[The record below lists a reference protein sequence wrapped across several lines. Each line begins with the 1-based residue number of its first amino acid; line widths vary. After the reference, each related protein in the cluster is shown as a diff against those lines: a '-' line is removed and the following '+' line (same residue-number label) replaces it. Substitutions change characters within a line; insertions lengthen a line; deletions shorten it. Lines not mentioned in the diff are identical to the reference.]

1 MPKNTETTTKFKVD
15 ISELKQNLRDA
26 NRAIAL
32 TNSEFKNATA
42 GMEKWS
48 DSADGLTAK
57 ITQLKSVN
65 ESYSKILNDVQK
77 KYDEVV
83 RTEGENS
90 ESAQNLQIKMNS
102 LKAAIKGNEAAI
114 SRYEKSLDELERGSG
129 GSADGSAELAD
140 ALQETGDEAK
150 TAEKKLDG
158 VNDKIDE
165 TGDKS
170 EKSSGKLKGFLGA
183 IGKGAIAGIGA
194 AVTALAGGLV
204 AATESS
210 KEFTDNMTK
219 LTTAAD
225 AAGVSTDFAEGA
237 FSNLYGILG
246 DETTANTTVSNFMA
260 MGTSTEN
267 LNSLLN
273 SSAGIWA
280 KYGDSIPLDGLAE
293 SVNETAKVG
302 QITGNLADALNW
314 AGVNEDDFNDKLSAC
329 SDEQERQQLIVDTL
343 NGLYSEL
350 GTEYQKNNQAM
361 IDLNK
366 AQLEMKNSI
375 AQIGTAFTPVLA
387 MFTSFGAGVLSSIV
401 PDVENLASAFTDLT
415 NGVDGA
421 GEKIGSSVGNI
432 LTTLVTTITS
442 IMPTVATVGV
452 TIIQSLVQGITDN
465 AGMILSAASEIVMT
479 LANGI
484 ITLAPQLLTN
494 IVSIVSQLA
503 NQIITLAPQL
513 LAAAIQLFQG
523 LVDAITQLDL
533 GSIISGL
540 ITSIC
545 SMLVESLP
553 QLLAGITSLVQG
565 ILNALP
571 EIITSLLNAL
581 PEIIDSL
588 MSVIVNCL
596 PELINAVTELV
607 MMLVNS
613 LPQIIQSIVDAL
625 PTIIQSVINALVT
638 YFTTGYPQIFQAS
651 IQLLM
656 ALVMAIPQIIAA
668 FWKAIPSVWQA
679 IFDGFKP
686 IVGKIGEAISGA
698 FAAIAE
704 WAVSVKNTFSEKVHE
719 IIEAVK
725 EWFSE
730 LPYKIGYA
738 IGAVIG
744 TLMTWASNVK
754 TWITEEVPKIIENI
768 IQFFKELPGKVWEWL
783 VNTINKI
790 ITWGADMKTK
800 AKETAKS
807 FLDNVISTIKSLP
820 SKVWTWLQNTISK
833 AADFARQLPEKGKQA
848 AQDLFDNIVNKIK
861 EIPGEMLSIGSDI
874 VEGLWNGINDM
885 TQWVK
890 DKISGF
896 SQGVLDGIKDFF
908 GVHSPS
914 VVMEK
919 QVGQFLPM
927 GLAEGIKDKTKT
939 AVNAMKTMG
948 QKMMAPAQN
957 IKDSLAGAGAVA
969 GTGTSSIVQNFTQNN
984 YSPKSLSRLEIYRQS
999 KNLLKGARP

>member
-1 MPKNTETTTKFKVD
+1 MPRSTETTTKFRVD
-15 ISELKQNLRDA
+15 ISELKQSLRDA

-32 TNSEFKNATA
+32 TNSEFKAATA

-48 DSADGLTAK
+48 DSADGLSAK

-65 ESYSKILNDVQK
+65 QNYTKILDEVQK
-77 KYDEVV
+77 KYDDVV

-114 SRYEKSLDELERGSG
+114 SKYEKSLDELERGSD
-129 GSADGSAELAD
+129 GSADGADELAN

-150 TAEKKLDG
+150 RAEKKLDG
-158 VNDKIDE
+158 VNDEIDE

-183 IGKGAIAGIGA
+183 IGKGAIAGIGT

-225 AAGVSTDFAEGA
+225 AAGVSTDFAEDA

-246 DETTANTTVSNFMA
+246 DETAANTTVSNFMA

-343 NGLYSEL
+343 NGLYGEL

-366 AQLEMKNSI
+366 AQLEMKSSI

-401 PDVENLASAFTDLT
+401 PDVENIASAFTDLA

-421 GEKIGSSVGNI
+421 DQKIGTAVGNI
-432 LTTLVTTITS
+432 LTTLVTTITGILPSVVS
-442 IMPTVATVGV
+442 IGV
-452 TIIQSLVQGITDN
+452 TIIQSLMQGITDN
-465 AGMILSAASEIVMT
+465 AGMILSAASEIIMT

-484 ITLAPQLLTN
+484 VTLAPQLLTN
-494 IVSIVSQLA
+494 IVEIVSQIA

-513 LAAAIQLFQG
+513 LMAAIQLFSV
-523 LVDAITQLDL
+523 LVDAIMQLDL
-533 GSIISGL
+533 GSQITLL
-540 ITSIC
+540 IDTLLNTI
-545 SMLVESLP
+545 VAFLP
-553 QLLAGITSLVQG
+553 QMLDAATQLFMQIVNAIPELLNQL
-565 ILNALP
+565 LPKLP
-571 EIITSLLNAL
+571 EIINTISAFLTSA
-581 PEIIDSL
+581 
-588 MSVIVNCL
+588 
-596 PELINAVTELV
+596 
-607 MMLVNS
+607 
-613 LPQIIQSIVDAL
+613 LPQIINAAVTMFMGLVDAL
-625 PTIIQSVINALVT
+625 PQILQALIAALPSIIQALVNFLT
-638 YFTTGYPQIFQAS
+638 QNIPVLLQAA
-651 IQLLM
+651 IQLFM
-656 ALVMAIPQIIAA
+656 ALVQAIPQIEVALVQAVPQIIS
-668 FWKAIPSVWQA
+668 AIIQGLAPLGQQFA
-679 IFDGFKP
+679 D
-686 IVGKIGEAISGA
+686 KIGECVQKVI
-698 FAAIAE
+698 E
-704 WAVSVKNTFSEKVHE
+704 WAGNVKTAFTEKVTE
-719 IIEAVK
+719 IIAAVVQ
-725 EWFSE
+725 FFQE

-744 TLMTWASNVK
+744 TLATWAVNVK
-754 TWITEEVPKIIENI
+754 NWIVNEVPKIIENI

-790 ITWGADMKTK
+790 ITWGANMKTK

-807 FLDNVISTIKSLP
+807 FLDNVINTIKNLP
-820 SKVWTWLQNTISK
+820 SRIWTWLQNTISK

-885 TQWVK
+885 GQWVK

-896 SQGVLDGIKDFF
+896 SEGVLDGIKDFF

-927 GLAEGIKDKTKT
+927 GLAEGIKDKTSA

-948 QKMMAPAQN
+948 QKMMTPAQN
-957 IKDSLAGAGAVA
+957 IKNNLASAGSSVGAASNTV
-969 GTGTSSIVQNFTQNN
+969 VQNFTQNN

-999 KNLLKGARP
+999 KNLLKGAKA

>member
-114 SRYEKSLDELERGSG
+114 SKYEKSLDELGDGSDD
-129 GSADGSAELAD
+129 SADGSKELAD
-140 ALQETGDEAK
+140 ALEETGDEAK
-150 TAEKKLDG
+150 RAEKKLDG
-158 VNDKIDE
+158 VNDEIDE

-183 IGKGAIAGIGA
+183 IGKGAIAGIGT

-225 AAGVSTDFAEGA
+225 AAGVSTDFAEDA

-246 DETTANTTVSNFMA
+246 DETAANTTVSNFMA

-343 NGLYSEL
+343 NGLYGEL

-366 AQLEMKNSI
+366 AQLDMKNSI

-401 PDVENLASAFTDLT
+401 PDVENLAGAFTDLT

-421 GEKIGSSVGNI
+421 GEKIGSSIGNI

-465 AGMILSAASEIVMT
+465 AEMILSAASEIVMT

-484 ITLAPQLLTN
+484 VTLVPQLLTN
-494 IVSIVSQLA
+494 VVEIVSQIA

-513 LAAAIQLFQG
+513 LTAAIQLFSV
-523 LVDAITQLDL
+523 LVDAIMQLDL
-533 GSIISGL
+533 GS
-540 ITSIC
+540 
-545 SMLVESLP
+545 
-553 QLLAGITSLVQG
+553 QITSLIDTLLSTIVAFLPQMLDAATQLFMQ
-565 ILNALP
+565 IVNAIPELLNQLLPRLP
-571 EIITSLLNAL
+571 EIINTISAFLTA
-581 PEIIDSL
+581 
-588 MSVIVNCL
+588 
-596 PELINAVTELV
+596 A
-607 MMLVNS
+607 
-613 LPQIIQSIVDAL
+613 LPQIINAAVTMLMGLVEAL
-625 PTIIQSVINALVT
+625 PQILQALIAALPAIIQALVNFLT
-638 YFTTGYPQIFQAS
+638 QNIPVLLQAA
-651 IQLLM
+651 IQLFM
-656 ALVMAIPQIIAA
+656 ALVQAIPQIIVALVQAVPQIIAA
-668 FWKAIPSVWQA
+668 IIQGLAPLGQQFA
-679 IFDGFKP
+679 D
-686 IVGKIGEAISGA
+686 KIGECVQKVI
-698 FAAIAE
+698 E
-704 WAVSVKNTFSEKVHE
+704 WAGNVKTAFTEKVTE
-719 IIEAVK
+719 IIAAVVQ
-725 EWFSE
+725 FFQE

-744 TLMTWASNVK
+744 TLATWASNVK

-790 ITWGADMKTK
+790 ITWGANMKTK

-807 FLDNVISTIKSLP
+807 FLDNVINTIKNLP
-820 SKVWTWLQNTISK
+820 SRIWTWLQNTISK

-885 TQWVK
+885 GQWVK

-896 SQGVLDGIKDFF
+896 SEGVLDGIKDFF

-957 IKDSLAGAGAVA
+957 IKNNLASAGAVA

>member
-1 MPKNTETTTKFKVD
+1 MPRNTETTTKFRVD
-15 ISELKQNLRDA
+15 ISELKQSLRDA

-32 TNSEFKNATA
+32 TNSEFKAATA

-48 DSADGLTAK
+48 DSADGLSAK

-65 ESYSKILNDVQK
+65 QNYTKILDEVQK
-77 KYDEVV
+77 KYDNVV

-114 SRYEKSLDELERGSG
+114 SKYEKSLDELDRGSD
-129 GSADGSAELAD
+129 GSADGADELAD

-150 TAEKKLDG
+150 RTEKKLDG
-158 VNDKIDE
+158 VNDEIDE

-183 IGKGAIAGIGA
+183 IGKGAIAGIGT

-204 AATESS
+204 AATENS

-219 LTTAAD
+219 LTTASD
-225 AAGVSTDFAEGA
+225 SAGISTDFAEDA

-246 DETTANTTVSNFMA
+246 DETAANTTVSNFMA

-343 NGLYSEL
+343 NGLYGEL
-350 GTEYQKNNQAM
+350 GTEYQNNNQAM

-366 AQLEMKNSI
+366 AQLEMKSSI

-387 MFTSFGAGVLSSIV
+387 MFTQFGAGVLSSIV
-401 PDVENLASAFTDLT
+401 PDVENIASAFTDLA

-421 GEKIGSSVGNI
+421 DQKIGTAIGNI
-432 LTTLVTTITS
+432 LTTLVTTITGILPSVVS
-442 IMPTVATVGV
+442 IGV
-452 TIIQSLVQGITDN
+452 TIIQSLAQGITDN
-465 AGMILSAASEIVMT
+465 AGMILLAAQEIIMT
-479 LANGI
+479 LAKAAI
-484 ITLAPQLLTN
+484 SLAPQLLTN
-494 IVSIVSQLA
+494 VVEIVSQIA
-503 NQIITLAPQL
+503 NQIIALAPQL
-513 LAAAIQLFQG
+513 LLAAIQLFSV
-523 LVDAITQLDL
+523 LVDAIMQLDL
-533 GSIISGL
+533 GS
-540 ITSIC
+540 
-545 SMLVESLP
+545 
-553 QLLAGITSLVQG
+553 QITSL
-565 ILNALP
+565 IDTLLNTIVAFLPQMLDAATQLFMQIVNAIPELLNHLLPKLP
-571 EIITSLLNAL
+571 EIINTISTF
-581 PEIIDSL
+581 
-588 MSVIVNCL
+588 
-596 PELINAVTELV
+596 LISA
-607 MMLVNS
+607 
-613 LPQIIQSIVDAL
+613 LPQIINAAVTMLMGLVEAL
-625 PTIIQSVINALVT
+625 PQILQALIAALPSIIQALVNFLT
-638 YFTTGYPQIFQAS
+638 QNVPVLLQAA
-651 IQLLM
+651 IQLFM
-656 ALVMAIPQIIAA
+656 ALVQAIPQIVVALVQAVPQIIAA
-668 FWKAIPSVWQA
+668 IIQGLTPLGQQFA
-679 IFDGFKP
+679 D
-686 IVGKIGEAISGA
+686 KIGECVQKVI
-698 FAAIAE
+698 E
-704 WAVSVKNTFSEKVHE
+704 WAGNVKTAFTEKVTE
-719 IIEAVK
+719 IIAAVVQ
-725 EWFSE
+725 FFQE

-744 TLMTWASNVK
+744 TLATWAVNVK
-754 TWITEEVPKIIENI
+754 NWIVNEVPKIIENI
-768 IQFFKELPGKVWEWL
+768 IQFFKELPGKVWTWL
-783 VNTINKI
+783 VDTINKI
-790 ITWGADMKTK
+790 ITWGANMKTT

-807 FLDNVISTIKSLP
+807 FLDNVINTIKNLP
-820 SKVWTWLQNTISK
+820 SRVWTWLQNTISK
-833 AADFARQLPEKGKQA
+833 AADFAMQLPEKGKQA

-874 VEGLWNGINDM
+874 VEGLWNGISNM

-896 SQGVLDGIKDFF
+896 SEGVLDGIKDFF

-927 GLAEGIKDKTKT
+927 GLAEGIKDKTSA
-939 AVNAMKTMG
+939 AVNAMKIMG

-957 IKDSLAGAGAVA
+957 IKNNLASAGSSVGA
-969 GTGTSSIVQNFTQNN
+969 TSNTVVQNFTQNN

-999 KNLLKGARP
+999 KNLLKGARA

>member
-114 SRYEKSLDELERGSG
+114 SKYEKSLDELGDGSDD
-129 GSADGSAELAD
+129 SADGSKELAD
-140 ALQETGDEAK
+140 ALEETGDEAK
-150 TAEKKLDG
+150 RAEKKLDG
-158 VNDKIDE
+158 VNDEIDE

-183 IGKGAIAGIGA
+183 IGKGAIAGIGT

-225 AAGVSTDFAEGA
+225 AAGVSTDFAEDA

-246 DETTANTTVSNFMA
+246 DETAANTTVSNFMA

-314 AGVNEDDFNDKLSAC
+314 AGVNEDKFNDKLSAC

-343 NGLYSEL
+343 NGLYGEL

-401 PDVENLASAFTDLT
+401 PDVENIASAFTDLA

-421 GEKIGSSVGNI
+421 DQKIGTAVGNI
-432 LTTLVTTITS
+432 LTTLVTTITGILPS
-442 IMPTVATVGV
+442 VATIGV
-452 TIIQSLVQGITDN
+452 TIIQSLMQGITDN
-465 AGMILSAASEIVMT
+465 AGMILSAASEIIMT

-484 ITLAPQLLTN
+484 VTLAPQLLTN
-494 IVSIVSQLA
+494 VVEIVSQIA

-513 LAAAIQLFQG
+513 LMAAIQLFSV
-523 LVDAITQLDL
+523 LVDAIMQLDL
-533 GSIISGL
+533 GS
-540 ITSIC
+540 
-545 SMLVESLP
+545 
-553 QLLAGITSLVQG
+553 QITSLIGTLLSTIVAFLPQMLDAATQLFMQ
-565 ILNALP
+565 IVNAIPELLNQLLPRLP
-571 EIITSLLNAL
+571 EIINTISVFLTSA
-581 PEIIDSL
+581 
-588 MSVIVNCL
+588 
-596 PELINAVTELV
+596 
-607 MMLVNS
+607 
-613 LPQIIQSIVDAL
+613 LPQIINAAVTMLMGLVEAL
-625 PTIIQSVINALVT
+625 PQILQALIAALPSIIQALVNF
-638 YFTTGYPQIFQAS
+638 FTQNVPVLLQAA
-651 IQLLM
+651 IQLFM
-656 ALVMAIPQIIAA
+656 ALVQAIPQIVVALVQAVPQIIAA
-668 FWKAIPSVWQA
+668 IIQGLAPLGQQFA
-679 IFDGFKP
+679 D
-686 IVGKIGEAISGA
+686 KIGECVQKVI
-698 FAAIAE
+698 E
-704 WAVSVKNTFSEKVHE
+704 WAGNVKTAFTEKVTE
-719 IIEAVK
+719 IIAAVVQ
-725 EWFSE
+725 FFQE

-744 TLMTWASNVK
+744 TLATWAVNVK
-754 TWITEEVPKIIENI
+754 NWIVNEVPKIIENI

-790 ITWGADMKTK
+790 ITWGANMKTK

-807 FLDNVISTIKSLP
+807 FLDNVINTIKNLP
-820 SKVWTWLQNTISK
+820 SRIWTWLQNTINK
-833 AADFARQLPEKGKQA
+833 ATDFARQLPEKGKQA

-874 VEGLWNGINDM
+874 IEGLWNGISNM

-896 SQGVLDGIKDFF
+896 SEGVLDGIKDFF

-927 GLAEGIKDKTKT
+927 GLAEGIKDKTSS

-957 IKDSLAGAGAVA
+957 IKNSLAGAGAVA
-969 GTGTSSIVQNFTQNN
+969 GTGASSIVQNFTQNN

>member
-114 SRYEKSLDELERGSG
+114 SKYEKSLDELGDGSDD
-129 GSADGSAELAD
+129 SADGSKELAD
-140 ALQETGDEAK
+140 ALEETGDEAK
-150 TAEKKLDG
+150 RAEKKLDG
-158 VNDKIDE
+158 VNDEIDE

-183 IGKGAIAGIGA
+183 IGKGAIAGIGT

-225 AAGVSTDFAEGA
+225 AAGVSTDFAEDA

-246 DETTANTTVSNFMA
+246 DETAANTTVSNFMA

-343 NGLYSEL
+343 NGLYGEL
-350 GTEYQKNNQAM
+350 GQEYQKNNQAM

-366 AQLEMKNSI
+366 AQLEMKSSI

-401 PDVENLASAFTDLT
+401 PDVENIASAFTDLA

-421 GEKIGSSVGNI
+421 DQKIGTAVGNI
-432 LTTLVTTITS
+432 LTTLVTTITGILPSVVS
-442 IMPTVATVGV
+442 IGV
-452 TIIQSLVQGITDN
+452 TIIQSLAQGITDN
-465 AGMILSAASEIVMT
+465 AGMILSAAQEIIMT
-479 LANGI
+479 LANAAI
-484 ITLAPQLLTN
+484 ELAPQLLTN
-494 IVSIVSQLA
+494 VVEIVSQIAQKL
-503 NQIITLAPQL
+503 IELAPQL
-513 LAAAIQLFQG
+513 LTAAIQFFSVLVDAIMQLDLGSQITLLIDTLLNTIVAFLPQMLDAATQLFMQIVNAIPELLNQLLPKLPEIINTISAFLTSALPQIIQAAVTMFMGLVDALPQILQALIAALPAIIQALVNFLTQNVPVLLQAAIQLF
-523 LVDAITQLDL
+523 
-533 GSIISGL
+533 
-540 ITSIC
+540 
-545 SMLVESLP
+545 
-553 QLLAGITSLVQG
+553 
-565 ILNALP
+565 
-571 EIITSLLNAL
+571 
-581 PEIIDSL
+581 
-588 MSVIVNCL
+588 
-596 PELINAVTELV
+596 
-607 MMLVNS
+607 
-613 LPQIIQSIVDAL
+613 
-625 PTIIQSVINALVT
+625 
-638 YFTTGYPQIFQAS
+638 
-651 IQLLM
+651 M
-656 ALVMAIPQIIAA
+656 ALVQAIPQIVVALAQAVPQIIAA
-668 FWKAIPSVWQA
+668 IIQGLAPLGQQFA
-679 IFDGFKP
+679 D
-686 IVGKIGEAISGA
+686 KIGECVQKVI
-698 FAAIAE
+698 E
-704 WAVSVKNTFSEKVHE
+704 WAGNVKTAFTEKVTE
-719 IIEAVK
+719 IIAAVVQ
-725 EWFSE
+725 FFQE

-744 TLMTWASNVK
+744 TLATWAVNVK
-754 TWITEEVPKIIENI
+754 NWIVNEVPKIIENI
-768 IQFFKELPGKVWEWL
+768 IQFFKELPGKVWTWL

-790 ITWGADMKTK
+790 ITWGANMKTK

-807 FLDNVISTIKSLP
+807 FLDNVINTIKNLP
-820 SKVWTWLQNTISK
+820 SKVWNWLQNTISK

-874 VEGLWNGINDM
+874 VEGLWNGISNM

-919 QVGQFLPM
+919 QVGKFLPM
-927 GLAEGIKDKTKT
+927 GLAEGIKDKTSA
-939 AVNAMKTMG
+939 AVDAMKTMG

-969 GTGTSSIVQNFTQNN
+969 GTGASPIVQNFTQNN

>member
-1 MPKNTETTTKFKVD
+1 MPRNTETTTKFRVD
-15 ISELKQNLRDA
+15 ISELKQSLRDA

-32 TNSEFKNATA
+32 TNSEFKAATA

-48 DSADGLTAK
+48 DSADGLSAK
-57 ITQLKSVN
+57 ITQLKNVN
-65 ESYSKILNDVQK
+65 QNYTKILDEVQK
-77 KYDEVV
+77 KYDDVV

-114 SRYEKSLDELERGSG
+114 SKYEKSLDELERGSD
-129 GSADGSAELAD
+129 GSADGADELAD

-150 TAEKKLDG
+150 RAEKKLDG
-158 VNDKIDE
+158 VNDEIDE

-183 IGKGAIAGIGA
+183 IGKGAIAGIGT

-225 AAGVSTDFAEGA
+225 AAGVSTDFAEDA

-246 DETTANTTVSNFMA
+246 DETAANTTVSNFMA

-343 NGLYSEL
+343 NGLYGEL
-350 GTEYQKNNQAM
+350 GQEYQKNNQAM

-366 AQLEMKNSI
+366 AQLEMKSSI

-401 PDVENLASAFTDLT
+401 PDVENIASAFTDLA

-421 GEKIGSSVGNI
+421 DQKIGTAVGNI
-432 LTTLVTTITS
+432 LTTLVTTITGILPSVVS
-442 IMPTVATVGV
+442 IGV
-452 TIIQSLVQGITDN
+452 TIIQSLMQGITDN
-465 AGMILSAASEIVMT
+465 AGMILSAASEIIMT

-484 ITLAPQLLTN
+484 VTLAPQLLTN
-494 IVSIVSQLA
+494 VVEIVSQIA

-513 LAAAIQLFQG
+513 LMAAIQLFSV
-523 LVDAITQLDL
+523 LVDAIMQLDL
-533 GSIISGL
+533 GS
-540 ITSIC
+540 
-545 SMLVESLP
+545 
-553 QLLAGITSLVQG
+553 QITSLIDTLLSTIVAFLPQMLDAATQLFMQ
-565 ILNALP
+565 IVNAIPELLNQLLPKLP
-571 EIITSLLNAL
+571 EIINTISAFLTSA
-581 PEIIDSL
+581 
-588 MSVIVNCL
+588 
-596 PELINAVTELV
+596 
-607 MMLVNS
+607 
-613 LPQIIQSIVDAL
+613 LPQIIQAAVTMFMGLVDAL
-625 PTIIQSVINALVT
+625 PQILQALIAALPAIIQALVNFLT
-638 YFTTGYPQIFQAS
+638 QNVPVLLQAA
-651 IQLLM
+651 IQLFM
-656 ALVMAIPQIIAA
+656 ALVQAIPQIVVALVQAVPQIIAA
-668 FWKAIPSVWQA
+668 IIQGLAPLGQQFA
-679 IFDGFKP
+679 D
-686 IVGKIGEAISGA
+686 KIGECVQKVI
-698 FAAIAE
+698 E
-704 WAVSVKNTFSEKVHE
+704 WAGNVKTAFTEKVTE
-719 IIEAVK
+719 IIAAVVQ
-725 EWFSE
+725 FFQE

-744 TLMTWASNVK
+744 TLATWAVNVK
-754 TWITEEVPKIIENI
+754 NWIVNEVPKIIENI
-768 IQFFKELPGKVWEWL
+768 IQFFKELPGKVWTWL

-790 ITWGADMKTK
+790 ITWGANMKTK

-807 FLDNVISTIKSLP
+807 FLDNVINTIKNLP
-820 SKVWTWLQNTISK
+820 SRIWTWLQNTINK

-861 EIPGEMLSIGSDI
+861 EIPDEMLSIGSDI

-885 TQWVK
+885 GQWVK

-896 SQGVLDGIKDFF
+896 SEGVLDGIKDFF

-927 GLAEGIKDKTKT
+927 GLAEGIKDKTSA

-957 IKDSLAGAGAVA
+957 IKNNLASAGNSVGAASNTV
-969 GTGTSSIVQNFTQNN
+969 VQNFTQNN

-999 KNLLKGARP
+999 KNLLKGAKA

>member
-114 SRYEKSLDELERGSG
+114 SKYEKSLDELGDGSDD
-129 GSADGSAELAD
+129 SADGSKELAD
-140 ALQETGDEAK
+140 ALEETGDEAK
-150 TAEKKLDG
+150 RAEKKLDG
-158 VNDKIDE
+158 VNDEIDE

-183 IGKGAIAGIGA
+183 IGKGAIAGIGT

-225 AAGVSTDFAEGA
+225 AAGVSTDFAEDA

-246 DETTANTTVSNFMA
+246 DETAANTTVSNFMA

-343 NGLYSEL
+343 NGLYGEL
-350 GTEYQKNNQAM
+350 GQEYQKNNQAM

-366 AQLEMKNSI
+366 AQLEMKSSI

-401 PDVENLASAFTDLT
+401 PDVENIASAFTDLA

-421 GEKIGSSVGNI
+421 DQKIGTAVGNI
-432 LTTLVTTITS
+432 LTTLVTTITGILPSVVS
-442 IMPTVATVGV
+442 IGV
-452 TIIQSLVQGITDN
+452 TIIQSLAQGITDN
-465 AGMILSAASEIVMT
+465 AGMILSAAQEIIMT
-479 LANGI
+479 LANAAI
-484 ITLAPQLLTN
+484 ELAPQLLTN
-494 IVSIVSQLA
+494 VVEIVSQIAQKL
-503 NQIITLAPQL
+503 IELAPQL
-513 LAAAIQLFQG
+513 LTAAIQFFSVLVDAIMQLDLGSQITLLIDTLLNTIVAFLPQMLDAATQLFMQIVNAIPELLNQLLPRLPEIINTISAFLTSALPQIIQAAVTMFMGLVDALPQILQALIAALPSIIQALVNFLTQNVPVLLQAAIQLF
-523 LVDAITQLDL
+523 
-533 GSIISGL
+533 
-540 ITSIC
+540 
-545 SMLVESLP
+545 
-553 QLLAGITSLVQG
+553 
-565 ILNALP
+565 
-571 EIITSLLNAL
+571 
-581 PEIIDSL
+581 
-588 MSVIVNCL
+588 
-596 PELINAVTELV
+596 
-607 MMLVNS
+607 
-613 LPQIIQSIVDAL
+613 
-625 PTIIQSVINALVT
+625 
-638 YFTTGYPQIFQAS
+638 
-651 IQLLM
+651 M
-656 ALVMAIPQIIAA
+656 ALVQAIPQIVVALVQAVPQIIAA
-668 FWKAIPSVWQA
+668 IIQGLAPLGQQFA
-679 IFDGFKP
+679 D
-686 IVGKIGEAISGA
+686 KIGECVQKVI
-698 FAAIAE
+698 E
-704 WAVSVKNTFSEKVHE
+704 WAGNVKTAFTEKVTE
-719 IIEAVK
+719 IIAAVVQ
-725 EWFSE
+725 FFQE

-744 TLMTWASNVK
+744 TLATWAVNVK
-754 TWITEEVPKIIENI
+754 NWVVYEVPKIIENI

-790 ITWGADMKTK
+790 ITWGANMKTK

-807 FLDNVISTIKSLP
+807 FLDNVINTIKNLP
-820 SKVWTWLQNTISK
+820 SKVWNWLQNTISK

-874 VEGLWNGINDM
+874 VEGLWNGISNM

-919 QVGQFLPM
+919 QVGKFLPM
-927 GLAEGIKDKTKT
+927 GLAEGIKDKTSA
-939 AVNAMKTMG
+939 AVDAMKTMG

-969 GTGTSSIVQNFTQNN
+969 GTGASSIVQNFTQNN

>member
-114 SRYEKSLDELERGSG
+114 SKYEKSLDELGDGSDD
-129 GSADGSAELAD
+129 SADGSKELAD
-140 ALQETGDEAK
+140 ALEETGDEAK
-150 TAEKKLDG
+150 RAEKKLDG
-158 VNDKIDE
+158 VNDEIDE

-183 IGKGAIAGIGA
+183 IGKGAIAGIGT

-246 DETTANTTVSNFMA
+246 DETAANTTVSNFMA

-343 NGLYSEL
+343 NGLYGEL

-366 AQLEMKNSI
+366 AQLDMKNSI

-401 PDVENLASAFTDLT
+401 PDVENLAGAFTDLT

-421 GEKIGSSVGNI
+421 GEKIGSSIGNI

-465 AGMILSAASEIVMT
+465 AEMILSAASEIVMT

-484 ITLAPQLLTN
+484 VTLAPQLLTN
-494 IVSIVSQLA
+494 IVEIVSQIA

-513 LAAAIQLFQG
+513 LTAAIQLFSV
-523 LVDAITQLDL
+523 LVDAIMQLDL
-533 GSIISGL
+533 GS
-540 ITSIC
+540 
-545 SMLVESLP
+545 
-553 QLLAGITSLVQG
+553 QITSLIDTLLSTIVAFLPQMLDAATQLFMQ
-565 ILNALP
+565 IVNAIPELLNQLLPRLP
-571 EIITSLLNAL
+571 EIINTISAFLTA
-581 PEIIDSL
+581 
-588 MSVIVNCL
+588 
-596 PELINAVTELV
+596 A
-607 MMLVNS
+607 
-613 LPQIIQSIVDAL
+613 LPQIINAAVTMLMGLVEAL
-625 PTIIQSVINALVT
+625 PQILQALIAALPAIIQALVNFLT
-638 YFTTGYPQIFQAS
+638 QNIPVLLQAA
-651 IQLLM
+651 IQLFM
-656 ALVMAIPQIIAA
+656 ALVQAIPQIVVALAQAVPQIIAA
-668 FWKAIPSVWQA
+668 IIQGLAPLGQQFA
-679 IFDGFKP
+679 D
-686 IVGKIGEAISGA
+686 KIGECVQKVI
-698 FAAIAE
+698 E
-704 WAVSVKNTFSEKVHE
+704 WAGNVKSTFTEKVTE
-719 IIEAVK
+719 IIAAVVQ
-725 EWFSE
+725 FFQE

-744 TLMTWASNVK
+744 TLATWAVNVK
-754 TWITEEVPKIIENI
+754 NWIVNEVPKIIENI
-768 IQFFKELPGKVWEWL
+768 IQFFKELPGKVWTWL

-790 ITWGADMKTK
+790 ITWGANMKTK

-807 FLDNVISTIKSLP
+807 FLDNVINTIKNLP
-820 SKVWTWLQNTISK
+820 SRIWTWLQNTISK

-885 TQWVK
+885 GQWVK

-896 SQGVLDGIKDFF
+896 SEGVLDGIKDFF

>member
-1 MPKNTETTTKFKVD
+1 MPRNTETTTKFRVD
-15 ISELKQNLRDA
+15 ISELKQSLRDA

-32 TNSEFKNATA
+32 TNSEFKAATA

-48 DSADGLTAK
+48 DSADGLSAK

-65 ESYSKILNDVQK
+65 QNYTKILNEIQR

-114 SRYEKSLDELERGSG
+114 SRYEKSLDELVDGSDDA
-129 GSADGSAELAD
+129 ADGSKELAD
-140 ALQETGDEAK
+140 ALE
-150 TAEKKLDG
+150 
-158 VNDKIDE
+158 E

-183 IGKGAIAGIGA
+183 IGKGAIAGIGT
-194 AVTALAGGLV
+194 AVTALASGLV

-225 AAGVSTDFAEGA
+225 AAGVSTDFAEDA

-246 DETTANTTVSNFMA
+246 DETAANTTVSNFMA

-343 NGLYSEL
+343 NGLYGEL
-350 GTEYQKNNQAM
+350 GTEYQKNNQAI

-366 AQLEMKNSI
+366 AQLEMKSSI

-387 MFTSFGAGVLSSIV
+387 MFTQFGAGALSSIV
-401 PDVENLASAFTDLT
+401 PDVENIASAFTDLA

-421 GEKIGSSVGNI
+421 DQKIGTAIGNI
-432 LTTLVTTITS
+432 LTTLVTTITGILPSAVS
-442 IMPTVATVGV
+442 IGV
-452 TIIQSLVQGITDN
+452 TIIQSLAQGITDN
-465 AGMILSAASEIVMT
+465 AGMILLAAQEIIMT
-479 LANGI
+479 LAKAAI
-484 ITLAPQLLTN
+484 SLAPQLLTN
-494 IVSIVSQLA
+494 VVEIVSQIA
-503 NQIITLAPQL
+503 NQIIALAPQL
-513 LAAAIQLFQG
+513 LLAAIQLFSV
-523 LVDAITQLDL
+523 LVDAIMQLDL
-533 GSIISGL
+533 GS
-540 ITSIC
+540 
-545 SMLVESLP
+545 
-553 QLLAGITSLVQG
+553 QITSL
-565 ILNALP
+565 IDTLLNTIVAFLPQMLDAATLLFMQIVNAIPELLNQLLPKLP
-571 EIITSLLNAL
+571 EIINTISTFLTSA
-581 PEIIDSL
+581 
-588 MSVIVNCL
+588 
-596 PELINAVTELV
+596 
-607 MMLVNS
+607 
-613 LPQIIQSIVDAL
+613 LPQIINAAVTMLMGLVEAL
-625 PTIIQSVINALVT
+625 PQILEALIAALPSIIQALVNF
-638 YFTTGYPQIFQAS
+638 FTQNVPVILQAS
-651 IQLLM
+651 IQLFM
-656 ALVMAIPQIIAA
+656 ALVQAIPQIVVALVQAVPQIIS
-668 FWKAIPSVWQA
+668 AIIQGLTPLGQQFA
-679 IFDGFKP
+679 D
-686 IVGKIGEAISGA
+686 KIGECVQKVI
-698 FAAIAE
+698 E
-704 WAVSVKNTFSEKVHE
+704 WAGNVKTAFTEKVTE
-719 IIEAVK
+719 IIAAVVQ
-725 EWFSE
+725 FFQE

-744 TLMTWASNVK
+744 TLATWAVNVK
-754 TWITEEVPKIIENI
+754 NWIVNEVPKIIENI
-768 IQFFKELPGKVWEWL
+768 IQFFKELPGKVWTWL
-783 VNTINKI
+783 VDTINKI
-790 ITWGADMKTK
+790 ITWGANMKTK
-800 AKETAKS
+800 ANETAKS
-807 FLDNVISTIKSLP
+807 FLDNVINTIKNLP
-820 SKVWTWLQNTISK
+820 SRVWTWLQNTISK
-833 AADFARQLPEKGKQA
+833 AADFAMQLPEKGKQA

-874 VEGLWNGINDM
+874 VEGLWNGISNM

-896 SQGVLDGIKDFF
+896 SEGVLDGIKDFF

-927 GLAEGIKDKTKT
+927 GLAEGIKDKTSA
-939 AVNAMKTMG
+939 AVNAMKIMG

-957 IKDSLAGAGAVA
+957 IKNNLASAGSSVGAASNTV
-969 GTGTSSIVQNFTQNN
+969 VQNFTQNN

-999 KNLLKGARP
+999 KNLLKGARA

>member
-114 SRYEKSLDELERGSG
+114 SKYEKSLDELGDGSDD
-129 GSADGSAELAD
+129 SADGSKELAD
-140 ALQETGDEAK
+140 ALEETGDEAK
-150 TAEKKLDG
+150 RAEKKLDG
-158 VNDKIDE
+158 VNDEIDE

-183 IGKGAIAGIGA
+183 IGKGAIAGIGT

-246 DETTANTTVSNFMA
+246 DETAANTTVSNFMA

-343 NGLYSEL
+343 NGLYGEL

-366 AQLEMKNSI
+366 AQLDMKNSI

-401 PDVENLASAFTDLT
+401 PDVENLAGAFTDLT

-421 GEKIGSSVGNI
+421 GEKIGSSIGNI

-465 AGMILSAASEIVMT
+465 AEMILSAASEIVMT

-484 ITLAPQLLTN
+484 VTLAPQLLTN
-494 IVSIVSQLA
+494 IVEIVSQIA

-513 LAAAIQLFQG
+513 LTAAIQLFSV
-523 LVDAITQLDL
+523 LVDAIMQLDL
-533 GSIISGL
+533 GS
-540 ITSIC
+540 
-545 SMLVESLP
+545 
-553 QLLAGITSLVQG
+553 QITSLIDTLLSTIVAFLPQMLDAATQLFMQ
-565 ILNALP
+565 IVNAIPELLNQLLPRLP
-571 EIITSLLNAL
+571 EIINTISAFLTA
-581 PEIIDSL
+581 
-588 MSVIVNCL
+588 
-596 PELINAVTELV
+596 A
-607 MMLVNS
+607 
-613 LPQIIQSIVDAL
+613 LPQIINAAVTMLMGLVEAL
-625 PTIIQSVINALVT
+625 PQILQALIAALPAIIQALVNFLT
-638 YFTTGYPQIFQAS
+638 QNVSVLLQAA
-651 IQLLM
+651 IQLFM
-656 ALVMAIPQIIAA
+656 ALVQAIPQIVVALVQAVPQIIAA
-668 FWKAIPSVWQA
+668 IIQGLAPLGQQFA
-679 IFDGFKP
+679 D
-686 IVGKIGEAISGA
+686 KIGECVQKVI
-698 FAAIAE
+698 E
-704 WAVSVKNTFSEKVHE
+704 WAGNVKTAFTEKVTE
-719 IIEAVK
+719 IIAAVVQ
-725 EWFSE
+725 FFQE

-744 TLMTWASNVK
+744 TLATWAVNVK
-754 TWITEEVPKIIENI
+754 NWIVNEVPKIIENI
-768 IQFFKELPGKVWEWL
+768 IQFFKELPGKVWTWL

-790 ITWGADMKTK
+790 ITWGANMKTK
-800 AKETAKS
+800 AKETASS
-807 FLDNVISTIKSLP
+807 FLDNVINTIKNLP
-820 SKVWTWLQNTISK
+820 SRIWTWLQNTISK

-874 VEGLWNGINDM
+874 IEGLWNGISNM

-896 SQGVLDGIKDFF
+896 SEGVLDGIKDFF

-919 QVGQFLPM
+919 QVGKFLPM
-927 GLAEGIKDKTKT
+927 GLAEGIKDKTSA

-969 GTGTSSIVQNFTQNN
+969 GTGASSIVQNFTQNN

>member
-114 SRYEKSLDELERGSG
+114 SKYEKSLDELGDGSDD
-129 GSADGSAELAD
+129 SADGSKELAD
-140 ALQETGDEAK
+140 ALEETGDEAK
-150 TAEKKLDG
+150 RAEKKLDG
-158 VNDKIDE
+158 VNDEIDE

-183 IGKGAIAGIGA
+183 IGKGAIAGIGT

-219 LTTAAD
+219 LTTVAD

-246 DETTANTTVSNFMA
+246 DETAANTTVSNFMA

-314 AGVNEDDFNDKLSAC
+314 AGVNEDDFNNKLSAC

-343 NGLYSEL
+343 NGLYGEL

-366 AQLEMKNSI
+366 AQLDMKNSI

-401 PDVENLASAFTDLT
+401 PDVENLAGAFTDLT

-421 GEKIGSSVGNI
+421 GEKIGSSIGNI

-452 TIIQSLVQGITDN
+452 TIIQSLAQGITDN
-465 AGMILSAASEIVMT
+465 AGMILSAASEIIMT
-479 LANGI
+479 LTNGI
-484 ITLAPQLLTN
+484 VTLAPQLLTN
-494 IVSIVSQLA
+494 IVEIVSQIA

-513 LAAAIQLFQG
+513 LTAAIQFFSVLVDAIMQLDLGSQITSLIDTLLSTIVAFLPQMLDAATQLFMQIVNAIPELLNQLLPKLPEIINTISAFLTSALPQIIQAAVTMFMGLVDALPQILQALIAALPSIIQALVNFLTQNIPVLLQAAIQLF
-523 LVDAITQLDL
+523 
-533 GSIISGL
+533 
-540 ITSIC
+540 
-545 SMLVESLP
+545 
-553 QLLAGITSLVQG
+553 
-565 ILNALP
+565 
-571 EIITSLLNAL
+571 
-581 PEIIDSL
+581 
-588 MSVIVNCL
+588 
-596 PELINAVTELV
+596 
-607 MMLVNS
+607 
-613 LPQIIQSIVDAL
+613 
-625 PTIIQSVINALVT
+625 
-638 YFTTGYPQIFQAS
+638 
-651 IQLLM
+651 M
-656 ALVMAIPQIIAA
+656 ALVQAIPQIVVALVQAVPQIIAA
-668 FWKAIPSVWQA
+668 IIQGLAPLGQQFA
-679 IFDGFKP
+679 D
-686 IVGKIGEAISGA
+686 KIGECVQKVIEWAGNVKTA
-698 FAAIAE
+698 FA
-704 WAVSVKNTFSEKVHE
+704 EKVTE
-719 IIEAVK
+719 IIAAVVQ
-725 EWFSE
+725 FFQE

-744 TLMTWASNVK
+744 TLATWAVNVK
-754 TWITEEVPKIIENI
+754 NWIVNEVPKIIENI

-790 ITWGADMKTK
+790 ITWGANMKTK

-807 FLDNVISTIKSLP
+807 FLDNVINTIKNLP
-820 SKVWTWLQNTISK
+820 SRIWTWLQNTINK

-885 TQWVK
+885 GQWVK

-896 SQGVLDGIKDFF
+896 SEGVLDGIKDFF

>member
-114 SRYEKSLDELERGSG
+114 SKYEKSLDELGDGSDD
-129 GSADGSAELAD
+129 SADGSKELAD
-140 ALQETGDEAK
+140 ALEETGDEAK
-150 TAEKKLDG
+150 RAEKKLDG
-158 VNDKIDE
+158 VNDEIDE

-183 IGKGAIAGIGA
+183 IGKGAIAGIGT

-246 DETTANTTVSNFMA
+246 DETAANTTVSNFMA

-343 NGLYSEL
+343 NGLYGEL

-366 AQLEMKNSI
+366 AQLDMKNSI

-401 PDVENLASAFTDLT
+401 PDVENLAGAFTDLT

-421 GEKIGSSVGNI
+421 GEKIGSSIGNI

-465 AGMILSAASEIVMT
+465 AEMILSAASEIVMT

-484 ITLAPQLLTN
+484 VTLAPQLLTN
-494 IVSIVSQLA
+494 VVEIVSQIA

-513 LAAAIQLFQG
+513 LMAAIQLFSV
-523 LVDAITQLDL
+523 LVDAIMQLDL
-533 GSIISGL
+533 GS
-540 ITSIC
+540 
-545 SMLVESLP
+545 
-553 QLLAGITSLVQG
+553 QITSLIDTLLSTIVAFLPQMLDAATQLFMQ
-565 ILNALP
+565 IVNAIPELLNQLLPRLP
-571 EIITSLLNAL
+571 EIINTISAFLTA
-581 PEIIDSL
+581 
-588 MSVIVNCL
+588 
-596 PELINAVTELV
+596 A
-607 MMLVNS
+607 
-613 LPQIIQSIVDAL
+613 LPQIINAAVTMLMGLVEAL
-625 PTIIQSVINALVT
+625 PQILQALIAALPAIIQALVNFLT
-638 YFTTGYPQIFQAS
+638 QKVPVLLQAA
-651 IQLLM
+651 IQLFM
-656 ALVMAIPQIIAA
+656 ALVQAIPQIVVALVQAVPQIIAA
-668 FWKAIPSVWQA
+668 IIQGLAPLGQQFA
-679 IFDGFKP
+679 D
-686 IVGKIGEAISGA
+686 KIGECVQKVI
-698 FAAIAE
+698 E
-704 WAVSVKNTFSEKVHE
+704 WAGNVKTAFTEKVQE
-719 IIEAVK
+719 IIAAVVQ
-725 EWFSE
+725 FFQE

-744 TLMTWASNVK
+744 TLATWAVNVK
-754 TWITEEVPKIIENI
+754 NWIVNEVPKIIENI
-768 IQFFKELPGKVWEWL
+768 IQFFKELPGKVWTWL

-790 ITWGADMKTK
+790 ITWGANMKTK
-800 AKETAKS
+800 AKETASS
-807 FLDNVISTIKSLP
+807 FLDNVINTIKNLP
-820 SKVWTWLQNTISK
+820 SRIWTWLQNTISK

-874 VEGLWNGINDM
+874 VEGLWNGISNM

-896 SQGVLDGIKDFF
+896 SEGVLDGIKDFF

-919 QVGQFLPM
+919 QVGKFLPM
-927 GLAEGIKDKTKT
+927 GLAEGIKDKTSA
-939 AVNAMKTMG
+939 AVDAMKTMG

-969 GTGTSSIVQNFTQNN
+969 GTGASSIVQNFTQNN

>member
-1 MPKNTETTTKFKVD
+1 MARSTETTTKFKVD
-15 ISELKQNLRDA
+15 ISELKSNLQQA
-26 NRAIAL
+26 NREIAL
-32 TNSEFKNATA
+32 TNSEFKAATA

-48 DSADGLTAK
+48 DSADGLSAK
-57 ITQLKSVN
+57 ITQLKNVN
-65 ESYSKILNDVQK
+65 QSYSTILEEYEKKLEKIV
-77 KYDEVV
+77 
-83 RTEGENS
+83 TSEGENS
-90 ESAQNLQIKMNS
+90 EAAQNMQIKINN

-114 SRYEKSLDELERGSG
+114 SKYEKSLSELSNESDD
-129 GSADGSAELAD
+129 SADGSKDLAD
-140 ALQETGDEAK
+140 ALEETGDGAKSAEKKLGSVNDEIKETGDE
-150 TAEKKLDG
+150 
-158 VNDKIDE
+158 
-165 TGDKS
+165 S
-170 EKSSGKLKGFLGA
+170 EKSGGKLKGFFGA
-183 IGKGAIAGIGA
+183 ICKGAIAGIGT

-225 AAGVSTDFAEGA
+225 AAGVSTDFAEDA
-237 FSNLYGILG
+237 FGNLYGILG
-246 DETTANTTVSNFMA
+246 DETAANTTVSNFMA
-260 MGTSTEN
+260 IGTSTEN

-302 QITGNLADALNW
+302 TVTGNLADALNW

-343 NGLYSEL
+343 NGLYGEL

-366 AQLEMKNSI
+366 AQLDMKNSI

-401 PDVENLASAFTDLT
+401 PDVENLASAFTDLA

-421 GEKIGSSVGNI
+421 DQKIGSSIGNI

-465 AGMILSAASEIVMT
+465 AGMILSAAGEIIMT

-484 ITLAPQLLTN
+484 VTLAPQLLTN
-494 IVSIVSQLA
+494 VVQIVSQIA

-513 LAAAIQLFQG
+513 LMAAIQLFQG

-533 GSIISGL
+533 GSIISKL

-545 SMLVESLP
+545 NMLVESLP

-581 PEIIDSL
+581 PQIIDSL

-613 LPQIIQSIVDAL
+613 LPQIIQSIIDAL
-625 PTIIQSVINALVT
+625 PTIIQSVINAIVT
-638 YFTTGYPQIFQAS
+638 YFTTAYPQLFRAS

-656 ALVMAIPQIIAA
+656 ALVKAIPQIISAMWEA
-668 FWKAIPSVWQA
+668 FPLVWQA
-679 IFDGFKP
+679 IFDGFSP
-686 IVGKIGEAISGA
+686 IVGKISEAISGV
-698 FAAIAE
+698 FTTIVE
-704 WAVSVKNTFSEKVHE
+704 WAKNVKDKFVEKVKD
-719 IIEAVK
+719 IIAAVVQFF
-725 EWFSE
+725 EE

-754 TWITEEVPKIIENI
+754 TWITEDVPKIIENI
-768 IQFFKELPGKVWEWL
+768 IQFFKELPGKVKEWL
-783 VNTINKI
+783 SKTIDNI
-790 ITWGADMKTK
+790 VSWGSDMKAK
-800 AKETAKS
+800 AKDTAEK
-807 FLDNVISTIKSLP
+807 FLDNVVTTIKELP
-820 SKVWTWLQNTISK
+820 EKVRTWLSNTISK
-833 AADFARQLPEKGKQA
+833 AADFARELPEKGKQA
-848 AQDLFDNIVNKIK
+848 AQDMFDNIVNKIK
-861 EIPGEMLSIGSDI
+861 EIPDEIYNVGRNI

-885 TQWVK
+885 AGWVK
-890 DKISGF
+890 DKISSF
-896 SQGVLDGIKDFF
+896 SDGVLDGIKDFF

-927 GLAEGIKDKTKT
+927 GLAEGIKDKTSA

-948 QKMMAPAQN
+948 QKMLAPAQN
-957 IKDSLAGAGAVA
+957 LKENLAVSAGE
-969 GTGTSSIVQNFTQNN
+969 TSSAAKTIVQNFTQNN
-984 YSPKSLSRLEIYRQS
+984 YSPKPLNRLEIYRQN
-999 KNLLKGARP
+999 KNLLKGARM

>member
-114 SRYEKSLDELERGSG
+114 SKYEKSLDELGDGSDD
-129 GSADGSAELAD
+129 SADGSKELAD
-140 ALQETGDEAK
+140 ALEETGDEAK
-150 TAEKKLDG
+150 RAEKKLDG
-158 VNDKIDE
+158 VNDEIDE

-183 IGKGAIAGIGA
+183 IGKGAIAGIGT

-246 DETTANTTVSNFMA
+246 DETAANTTVSNFMA

-343 NGLYSEL
+343 NGLYGEL

-366 AQLEMKNSI
+366 AQLDMKNSI

-401 PDVENLASAFTDLT
+401 PDVENLAGAFTDLT

-421 GEKIGSSVGNI
+421 GEKIGSSIGNI

-484 ITLAPQLLTN
+484 VTLAPQLLTN
-494 IVSIVSQLA
+494 VVEIVSQIA

-513 LAAAIQLFQG
+513 LTAAIQLFSV
-523 LVDAITQLDL
+523 LVDAIMQLDL
-533 GSIISGL
+533 GS
-540 ITSIC
+540 
-545 SMLVESLP
+545 
-553 QLLAGITSLVQG
+553 QITSLIDTLLSTIVAFLPQMLDAATQLFMQ
-565 ILNALP
+565 IVNAIPELLNQLLPRLP
-571 EIITSLLNAL
+571 EIINTISAFLTSA
-581 PEIIDSL
+581 
-588 MSVIVNCL
+588 
-596 PELINAVTELV
+596 
-607 MMLVNS
+607 
-613 LPQIIQSIVDAL
+613 LPQIIQAAVTMFMGLVDAL
-625 PTIIQSVINALVT
+625 PQILQALIAALPSIIQALVNFLT
-638 YFTTGYPQIFQAS
+638 QNVPVLLQAA
-651 IQLLM
+651 IQLFM
-656 ALVMAIPQIIAA
+656 ALVQAIPQIAVALVQAVPQIIAA
-668 FWKAIPSVWQA
+668 IIQGLAPLGQQFA
-679 IFDGFKP
+679 D
-686 IVGKIGEAISGA
+686 KIGECVQKVI
-698 FAAIAE
+698 E
-704 WAVSVKNTFSEKVHE
+704 WAGNVKSTFTEKVTE
-719 IIEAVK
+719 IIAAVVQ
-725 EWFSE
+725 FFQE

-744 TLMTWASNVK
+744 TLATWAVNVK
-754 TWITEEVPKIIENI
+754 NWIVNEVPKIIENI
-768 IQFFKELPGKVWEWL
+768 IQFFKELPGKVWTWL

-790 ITWGADMKTK
+790 ITWGANMKTK
-800 AKETAKS
+800 AKETASS
-807 FLDNVISTIKSLP
+807 FLDNVINTIKNLP
-820 SKVWTWLQNTISK
+820 SRIWTWLQNTISK

-885 TQWVK
+885 GQWVK

-896 SQGVLDGIKDFF
+896 SEGVLDGIKDFF

>member
-114 SRYEKSLDELERGSG
+114 SKYEKSLDELGDGSDD
-129 GSADGSAELAD
+129 SADGSKELAD
-140 ALQETGDEAK
+140 ALEETGDEAK
-150 TAEKKLDG
+150 RAEKKLDG
-158 VNDKIDE
+158 VNDEIDE

-183 IGKGAIAGIGA
+183 IGKGAIAGIGT

-225 AAGVSTDFAEGA
+225 AAGVSTDFAEDA

-246 DETTANTTVSNFMA
+246 DETAANTTVSNFMA

-343 NGLYSEL
+343 NGLYGEL
-350 GTEYQKNNQAM
+350 GQEYQKNNQAM

-366 AQLEMKNSI
+366 AQLEMKSSI

-401 PDVENLASAFTDLT
+401 PDVENIASAFTDLA

-421 GEKIGSSVGNI
+421 DQKIGTAVGNI
-432 LTTLVTTITS
+432 LTTLVTTITGILPSVVS
-442 IMPTVATVGV
+442 IGV

-465 AGMILSAASEIVMT
+465 SPMIVSAASEIVMT

-484 ITLAPQLLTN
+484 ITLAPQLLTS
-494 IVSIVSQLA
+494 IVSIVYDII
-503 NQIITLAPQL
+503 NEIITLAPQL
-513 LAAAIQLFQG
+513 LTAAIELFSGLVTAITNLDIGTLLTELITTLIYTLMESMPQMLEAATQLFMGIVNAIPVLLDQLLPRLPSIINMITEFLTAALPQIINAAVTMLMGLVEALPQILQALIAALPAIIQALVNFLTQNVPVLLQAAIQLF
-523 LVDAITQLDL
+523 
-533 GSIISGL
+533 
-540 ITSIC
+540 
-545 SMLVESLP
+545 
-553 QLLAGITSLVQG
+553 
-565 ILNALP
+565 
-571 EIITSLLNAL
+571 
-581 PEIIDSL
+581 
-588 MSVIVNCL
+588 
-596 PELINAVTELV
+596 
-607 MMLVNS
+607 
-613 LPQIIQSIVDAL
+613 
-625 PTIIQSVINALVT
+625 
-638 YFTTGYPQIFQAS
+638 
-651 IQLLM
+651 M
-656 ALVMAIPQIIAA
+656 ALVQAIPQIVVALAQAVPQIIAA
-668 FWKAIPSVWQA
+668 IIQGLAPLGQQFA
-679 IFDGFKP
+679 D
-686 IVGKIGEAISGA
+686 KIGECVQKVI
-698 FAAIAE
+698 E
-704 WAVSVKNTFSEKVHE
+704 WAGNVKTAFTEKVTE
-719 IIEAVK
+719 IIAAVVQ
-725 EWFSE
+725 FFQE

-744 TLMTWASNVK
+744 TLATWAVNVK
-754 TWITEEVPKIIENI
+754 NWIVNEVPKIIENI

-790 ITWGADMKTK
+790 ITWGANMKTK

-807 FLDNVISTIKSLP
+807 FLDNVINTIKNLP
-820 SKVWTWLQNTISK
+820 SRIWTWLQNTISK

-848 AQDLFDNIVNKIK
+848 AQDLFDNIVNKEK
-861 EIPGEMLSIGSDI
+861 EIPDEIFSIGQNI

-885 TQWVK
+885 TGWIK
-890 DKISGF
+890 EKISGF
-896 SQGVLDGIKDFF
+896 GQGVLDGIKDFF

-919 QVGQFLPM
+919 QVGKFLPM
-927 GLAEGIKDKTKT
+927 GLAEGIKDKTSA
-939 AVNAMKTMG
+939 AVDAMKTMG

-969 GTGTSSIVQNFTQNN
+969 GTGASSIVQNFTQNN
-984 YSPKSLSRLEIYRQS
+984 YSPKPLNRLEIYRQN
-999 KNLLKGARP
+999 KNLLKGARL